1 MKQIIKFVDVD
12 VDGCGTDVVVYV
24 QVEGKRELAN
34 GIIENCEKK
43 IEDYKKENL
52 NQWDTDSVLDMVCGY
67 LETEGYMCDSII
79 PDYEF
84 EF

>member
-1 MKQIIKFVDVD
+1 MKQIIKFTDVD

-24 QVEGKRELAN
+24 QVEGKRELTN

-52 NQWDTDSVLDMVCGY
+52 NEWDTDSILDTICEY
-67 LETEGYMCDSII
+67 LETEGYMCDSMI